1 MIDRP
6 GVVYLR
12 TVRMVTPVIYD
23 AQETFPIGGSRAL
36 GAGPDDEVALLA
48 AGVTVHEALAAADV
62 LAHDGVRARVP
73 DLYSVKPLDIDAVV
87 EAAHATGHL
96 VIAEDH
102 WAQGG
107 LAAAVLEALADA
119 GVQARVARLAV
130 TAMPTSGRP
139 DELLRWAGI
148 GRSAIVSGAHALL
161 EQIAVES

>member
-1 MIDRP
+1 
-6 GVVYLR
+6 
-12 TVRMVTPVIYD
+12 
-23 AQETFPIGGSRAL
+23 
-36 GAGPDDEVALLA
+36 
-48 AGVTVHEALAAADV
+48 
-62 LAHDGVRARVP
+62 VRARVP
-73 DLYSVKPLDIDAVV
+73 DLYSVKPLDIYAVV

-148 GRSAIVSGAHALL
+148 GRSAIVSRAHALL